1 MAASPTQFYERFA
14 PQFDSEMNRYEVEKR
29 LRLIFDD
36 VLGQADLHERRLLDA
51 GCGTGLFSQAA
62 ARRGARVTS
71 LDVGPK
77 LLAEVAK
84 KCESE
89 LVVGDTTALPFDDGS
104 FELII
109 STEVIEHTVDPRVAA
124 RELARVLAPGGTL
137 LITTPNRVWH
147 FSIRLAN
154 AMRLR
159 PYHGL
164 ENWVTWRQLRDWV
177 TEDGL
182 NVVDHRGFN
191 AFPFIHPVVYPM
203 VDTLDGVGRRWVG
216 RLMINQLVHAMKPT
230 R

>member
-1 MAASPTQFYERFA
+1 VAASHTQFYERFA

-36 VLGQADLHERRLLDA
+36 VLGQVDLSERRLLDA

-62 ARRGARVTS
+62 ALRGARVTS
-71 LDVGPK
+71 LDVGPQ

-84 KCESE
+84 KCESDR
-89 LVVGDTTALPFDDGS
+89 VVGDTTALPFDDGS

-159 PYHGL
+159 PYRGL
-164 ENWVTWRQLRDWV
+164 ENWVTWRQLHDWV

-182 NVVDHRGFN
+182 RVVDHRGFN

-203 VDTLDGVGRRWVG
+203 VDRLDGAGRRWVG
-216 RLMINQLVHAMKPT
+216 RLMINQLVQATRPT